1 MVCKHYV
8 NTTSVTSILRHVIA
22 RKSYTGF
29 AWLLSRLRGCK
40 NLRSSARVKVRSP
53 RPPRSRGGVPISAIM
68 IICSSPL
75 GLGEAGGVL
84 FPPPPLFRGWGVYEA
99 SEAQP
104 LRATQVNIMDTYRT
118 RNGVGGAG
126 AMLTKIKRFK

>member
-1 MVCKHYV
+1 MA
-8 NTTSVTSILRHVIA
+8 SVAVAGMEELA
-22 RKSYTGF
+22 E
-29 AWLLSRLRGCK
+29 LLAGEGQE
-40 NLRSSARVKVRSP
+40 P
-53 RPPRSRGGVPISAIM
+53 PPPRSRGGVPISAIM

-75 GLGEAGGVL
+75 GLGERCGGLTSPALL
-84 FPPPPLFRGWGVYEA
+84 FSGGGMYVA

>member
-1 MVCKHYV
+1 MA
-8 NTTSVTSILRHVIA
+8 SVA
-22 RKSYTGF
+22 A
-29 AWLLSRLRGCK
+29 AWMQELAELLAGEGQE
-40 NLRSSARVKVRSP
+40 P
-53 RPPRSRGGVPISAIM
+53 PPPRSRGGVPISAIM

-75 GLGEAGGVL
+75 GLGKAGEGL
-84 FPPPPLFRGWGVYEA
+84 FPPALLFSGGGVYEA

>member
-1 MVCKHYV
+1 MA
-8 NTTSVTSILRHVIA
+8 SVA
-22 RKSYTGF
+22 A
-29 AWLLSRLRGCK
+29 AWMEEHAELLAGEDQE
-40 NLRSSARVKVRSP
+40 P
-53 RPPRSRGGVPISAIM
+53 PPPRSRGGAPISDIM

-75 GLGEAGGVL
+75 GLGKAGEVL
-84 FPPPPLFRGWGVYEA
+84 FPPALLFSGGGVYEA

-126 AMLTKIKRFK
+126 AMLTKIKRFKE

>member
-1 MVCKHYV
+1 MA
-8 NTTSVTSILRHVIA
+8 SVA
-22 RKSYTGF
+22 A
-29 AWLLSRLRGCK
+29 AWMEEHAELLAGEGQE
-40 NLRSSARVKVRSP
+40 P
-53 RPPRSRGGVPISAIM
+53 PPPRSRGGVPISAIM

-75 GLGEAGGVL
+75 GLGERAEYSSH
-84 FPPPPLFRGWGVYEA
+84 PPLLFRGWGVYEA

-126 AMLTKIKRFK
+126 AMLTKLKRFR